1 MCSVFRAMPKFYA
14 LRESNLGHM
23 LKLVGG
29 QVVHEHA
36 VEHISV
42 DFWSDDCCLSRLL
55 NELAGATKT

>member
-1 MCSVFRAMPKFYA
+1 MFSAFRAMAKFYS
-14 LRESNLGHM
+14 LHESILGHM

-42 DFWSDDCCLSRLL
+42 DFWSDICCLSRLL